1 MGVNVYTFKD
11 IDIREVSAF
20 IMEVKKASGQWR
32 GETTLDNVENSMN
45 RDFADTNDR
54 LMLSRD
60 VVSANLPI
68 RSSPRWT
75 PS

>member
-32 GETTLDNVENSMN
+32 EETTLDNVENSMI
-45 RDFADTNDR
+45 RDFADTND
-54 LMLSRD
+54 LLILSRD
-60 VVSANLPI
+60 VVSENLLI
-68 RSSPRWT
+68 QSSPRWI